1 MRRYLEEFNHSNRE
15 QLTREQPQAN
25 QTLAEVSKDQVEHT
39 ESTQSSLCLQNHLQ
53 TKQLISHKDQIY
65 ITRVITTI
73 EITIH

>member
-15 QLTREQPQAN
+15 QLTTEQPQAN
-25 QTLAEVSKDQVEHT
+25 QMLAEASKDQVELT
-39 ESTQSSLCLQNHLQ
+39 ESTPNSPCLQNHLQ

-65 ITRVITTI
+65 ITPVITTI